1 MYKKI
6 LIYLK
11 KELEKSKKTNSNQ
24 QETIKNILDSNR
36 KMIIENRRR
45 Q

>member
-1 MYKKI
+1 MYKEIIK
-6 LIYLK
+6 YAK
-11 KELEKSKKTNSNQ
+11 KELEKSKKINSNQ

>member
-11 KELEKSKKTNSNQ
+11 KELEKSKKISSNQYETIEDILNSNKRM
-24 QETIKNILDSNR
+24 INKNQ
-36 KMIIENRRR
+36 RR
-45 Q
+45 